1 MRKLILVASV
11 LIVTLLAS
19 YLYYSGKEYELH
31 FTERELQEQLSKG
44 LPLTKRYLLIFE
56 VTLDSPRVSL
66 RDNENRIRAGLDITL
81 NIHIGSEPLPIDG
94 RIDASGTI
102 RYENTSGEFYL
113 SDPAIEDLTVQGVP
127 DHYTDQVNKLLEK
140 VLTEFYSERPIYR
153 LDSEKM
159 TQAATKMVLRSVEV
173 SDEELVVTI
182 GI

>member
-1 MRKLILVASV
+1 M
-11 LIVTLLAS
+11 
-19 YLYYSGKEYELH
+19 Y
-31 FTERELQEQLSKG
+31 
-44 LPLTKRYLLIFE
+44 KRQ
-56 VTLDSPRVSL
+56 
-66 RDNENRIRAGLDITL
+66 
-81 NIHIGSEPLPIDG
+81 
-94 RIDASGTI
+94 
-102 RYENTSGEFYL
+102 ENTSGEFYL

-173 SDEELVVTI
+173 SDEELVVSI